1 MRLSLTSVIYG
12 GEGSVAHFMG
22 LMFIGYAN
30 PALRPA
36 AFTLGFMLIAVF
48 DGLLI
53 RMNRPAYTEAHV
65 VAYPVEYIAGIAL
78 FNEGEFH
85 AAHDAW
91 EDRWRDDAGAA
102 EKLFLQAMIQSAV
115 AFHHLEIGRP
125 GAARR
130 MHQMAKEKFARLGVK
145 CFMSLDLEDYQA
157 QLDRALAWLSSVPD
171 PRELEQ
177 PEIML
182 PVIRLLPEVMEY
194 D

>member
-1 MRLSLTSVIYG
+1 MAGASVKDG
-12 GEGSVAHFMG
+12 ATER
-22 LMFIGYAN
+22 GY
-30 PALRPA
+30 
-36 AFTLGFMLIAVF
+36 T
-48 DGLLI
+48 D
-53 RMNRPAYTEAHV
+53 AHV
-65 VAYPVEYIAGIAL
+65 TAYPIEYIAGIDL

-91 EDRWRDDAGAA
+91 EDRWMGEVGRD

-130 MHQMAKEKFARLGVK
+130 MYQMAKEKFERLGVQV
-145 CFMSLDLEDYQA
+145 FMSLDLAEYQA
-157 QLDRALAWLSSVPD
+157 QLDRALDWLLTVPD
-171 PRELEQ
+171 PRELAQ
-177 PEIML
+177 PEITL